1 MESEKIGHVNSQQ
14 ELAREILH
22 QFEIAQDH
30 GVLSGMEL
38 WLRNKL
44 KLHSLALYSLQRTIA
59 RSRSPWLSEG
69 DANTAMFHSFATYQK
84 RKKFISKLTTDAGVV
99 VTKHEDKEQ
108 NVFNFYSTLLGEN
121 LDREM
126 LL

>member
-1 MESEKIGHVNSQQ
+1 
-14 ELAREILH
+14 
-22 QFEIAQDH
+22 
-30 GVLSGMEL
+30 
-38 WLRNKL
+38 
-44 KLHSLALYSLQRTIA
+44 
-59 RSRSPWLSEG
+59 
-69 DANTAMFHSFATYQK
+69 MFHSFATYQK

-108 NVFNFYSTLLGEN
+108 NVFNLYSTLLGEN

>member
-1 MESEKIGHVNSQQ
+1 
-14 ELAREILH
+14 
-22 QFEIAQDH
+22 
-30 GVLSGMEL
+30 MEL

-59 RSRSPWLSEG
+59 RSRSRITWLSEG

-108 NVFNFYSTLLGEN
+108 NVFNLYSTLLGEN